1 MRDSDPRRTGAGA
14 DSRYTLVPLL
24 APTVIVVML
33 GAFLL
38 IGGIAA
44 RKVRG
49 GTHQDL
55 IVAGR
60 SMPLLLALLTMTAT
74 WVDGGYLLGT
84 AEGAYK
90 SSFALGIQ
98 GGLCFGCS
106 LILGGLLFAR
116 PMRRHGFT
124 TLIDPFESR
133 YGKHWAVVLFAP
145 AMLAETFWAAEL
157 LAALG
162 SSFAALLGM
171 KLVLAI
177 LLAAVVVTAY
187 TMAGGLWS
195 VAYTDLV
202 QLSLVALGL
211 VAALP
216 FVLGAVGGF
225 HASLANYASH
235 APLGAG
241 LIPRHSVWG
250 WPAMAGWW
258 DVSLMLML
266 GGIPWNCYFQRVL
279 SCKSPAQAQSMSILS
294 GLLTIAFVVPPLL
307 IGMAALGYP
316 WPAELAARL
325 REHPS
330 ETLPLML
337 RQATPAWVALLGL
350 GSIVAAVSSSFS
362 ASILS
367 AASMFS
373 WNGCKRLLAPN
384 LSMREIKRL
393 IRWSVLLLAGGALAM
408 ALRVQSVQ
416 ALWFFTS
423 DLVFVLLFPQLV
435 YAIFD
440 SKSNRIGSMTAFF
453 LSLALRLGGGE
464 PLLGLKPLIPYPEI
478 FAGFLP
484 GRPQDWYDPSN
495 GALLFP
501 FKTLAAAAGFVVL
514 PLVSRLTAHW
524 RPAQALAN
532 LANEE
537 TLAAEAPR
545 TA

>member
-1 MRDSDPRRTGAGA
+1 M
-14 DSRYTLVPLL
+14 L
-24 APTVIVVML
+24 AV
-33 GAFLL
+33 FLL

-44 RKVRG
+44 RKARG
-49 GTHQDL
+49 GTAQDL
-55 IVAGR
+55 MVAGR
-60 SMPLLLALLTMTAT
+60 SMPLVLALLTMTAT

-116 PMRRHGFT
+116 PMRRLGFT

-133 YGKHWAVVLFAP
+133 YGKRWAIVLLAP
-145 AMLAETFWAAEL
+145 AILAEVFWAAEL

-162 SSFAALLGM
+162 SSLAALLGVQ
-171 KLVLAI
+171 LILAI
-177 LLAAVVVTAY
+177 LLSALVVTVY
-187 TMAGGLWS
+187 TMAGGIWS

-202 QLSLVALGL
+202 QLGLVALGL
-211 VAALP
+211 IVALP
-216 FVLGAVGGF
+216 FVLGSVGGF
-225 HASLANYASH
+225 HAGLASYAAHS
-235 APLGAG
+235 AQGAV
-241 LIPRHSVWG
+241 LIPHQSAWG
-250 WPAMAGWW
+250 WPATAGWW

-266 GGIPWNCYFQRVL
+266 GGFPGTAISSACCRANRRGKP
-279 SCKSPAQAQSMSILS
+279 QSMSILS
-294 GLLTIAFVVPPLL
+294 GLLTIAFVIPPLL

-337 RQATPAWVALLGL
+337 REATPGWVALLGL
-350 GSIVAAVSSSFS
+350 GSIVGAVTSSFS

-373 WNGCKRLLAPN
+373 WNCCKRLLLPK
-384 LSMREIKRL
+384 LSAQQMKVA
-393 IRWSVLLLAGGALAM
+393 IRWSVVLFAAGALM

-453 LSLALRLGGGE
+453 LSLVLRLGGGE
-464 PLLGLKPLIPYPEI
+464 PLLGLKPFIHYPEI
-478 FAGFLP
+478 FAAFLP
-484 GRPQDWYDPSN
+484 GQPRDWYDATS
-495 GALLFP
+495 GAILFP
-501 FKTLAAAAGFVVL
+501 FKTLAAAVGFVML
-514 PLVSRLTAHW
+514 PVVSRWTAHW
-524 RPAQALAN
+524 KPARLLVN
-532 LANEE
+532 LAHEE
-537 TLAAEAPR
+537 TLAASAR
-545 TA
+545 KTA

>member
-1 MRDSDPRRTGAGA
+1 M
-14 DSRYTLVPLL
+14 L
-24 APTVIVVML
+24 A
-33 GAFLL
+33 AFLL
-38 IGGIAA
+38 IGAIAA

-84 AEGAYK
+84 AEGAFK

-98 GGLCFGCS
+98 GGMCFGCS

-116 PMRRHGFT
+116 PMRRLGFT

-133 YGKHWAVVLFAP
+133 YGKHWAIVLFAP
-145 AMLAETFWAAEL
+145 AMLAEVFWGAEL

-162 SSFAALLGM
+162 SSFAALLGVR
-171 KLVLAI
+171 LVLAI
-177 LLAAVVVTAY
+177 LLAALVVTTY

-202 QLSLVALGL
+202 QLGLVALGL
-211 VAALP
+211 IAALP

-225 HASLANYASH
+225 HAGLATYSAH
-235 APLGAG
+235 APQGAN
-241 LIPRHSVWG
+241 LVPHRSAWG
-250 WPAMAGWW
+250 WPATAGWW

-279 SCKSPAQAQSMSILS
+279 SCKSARQAQSMSILS
-294 GLLTIAFVVPPLL
+294 GLLTMAFVAPPLL
-307 IGMAALGYP
+307 IGMAALAFP
-316 WPAELAARL
+316 WPPELAARL
-325 REHPS
+325 HEHPS

-337 RQATPAWVALLGL
+337 RQAVPMWVALLGL
-350 GSIVAAVSSSFS
+350 GSIVGAVTSSFS

-373 WNGCKRLLAPN
+373 WNCCKRLLAPK
-384 LSMREIKRL
+384 LSMPQMKL
-393 IRWSVLLLAGGALAM
+393 VIRFSVLAFAAGALLL

-464 PLLGLKPLIPYPEI
+464 PLLGLKPFIHYPEI

-484 GRPQDWYDPSN
+484 GRPQDWYDPSS
-495 GALLFP
+495 GAILFP
-501 FKTLAAAAGFVVL
+501 FKTLAAAVGFVVL
-514 PLVSRLTAHW
+514 PLVSRLTAQW
-524 RPAQALAN
+524 KPARKLAN
-532 LANEE
+532 LAQEE
-537 TLAAEAPR
+537 ALAA
-545 TA
+545 TAKTA

>member
-1 MRDSDPRRTGAGA
+1 M
-14 DSRYTLVPLL
+14 L
-24 APTVIVVML
+24 A
-33 GAFLL
+33 AFLL

-84 AEGAYK
+84 AEGAFK
-90 SSFALGIQ
+90 NSFALGIQ
-98 GGLCFGCS
+98 GGMCFGCS

-116 PMRRHGFT
+116 PMRRLGFT

-133 YGKHWAVVLFAP
+133 YGKHWAIVLFAP
-145 AMLAETFWAAEL
+145 AMLAEVFWGAEL

-162 SSFAALLGM
+162 SSFAALLGVR
-171 KLVLAI
+171 LVLAI
-177 LLAAVVVTAY
+177 LLAALVVTAY

-202 QLSLVALGL
+202 QLGLVALGL
-211 VAALP
+211 IVALP

-225 HASLANYASH
+225 HAGLETYAAH
-235 APLGAG
+235 APHGAN
-241 LIPRHSVWG
+241 LVPHQSAWG
-250 WPAMAGWW
+250 WPATAGWW

-279 SCKSPAQAQSMSILS
+279 SCKSARQAQSMSILS
-294 GLLTIAFVVPPLL
+294 GLLTMAFVAPPLL
-307 IGMAALGYP
+307 IGMAALAFP
-316 WPAELAARL
+316 WPADLAARL

-337 RQATPAWVALLGL
+337 RQVAPAWVALLGL
-350 GSIVAAVSSSFS
+350 GSIVGAVTSSFS

-373 WNGCKRLLAPN
+373 WNCGKRLLAPN
-384 LSMREIKRL
+384 LSMRQMKLL
-393 IRWSVLLLAGGALAM
+393 IRCSVLVFASGALVL

-440 SKSNRIGSMTAFF
+440 PKSNRIGSMAAFF

-464 PLLGLKPLIPYPEI
+464 PLLGLKPFIHYPEI
-478 FAGFLP
+478 FAGLLP
-484 GRPQDWYDPSN
+484 GRPQDWYDPST
-495 GALLFP
+495 GAILFP
-501 FKTLAAAAGFVVL
+501 FKTLAAAVGFVVL
-514 PLVSRLTAHW
+514 PVVSRLTAQW
-524 RPAQALAN
+524 KPARKLAN
-532 LANEE
+532 LAQEE
-537 TLAAEAPR
+537 AL
-545 TA
+545 TASAKTA

>member
-1 MRDSDPRRTGAGA
+1 MLAVF
-14 DSRYTLVPLL
+14 LV
-24 APTVIVVML
+24 
-33 GAFLL
+33 

-60 SMPLLLALLTMTAT
+60 SMPLVLALLTMTAT

-116 PMRRHGFT
+116 PMRRLGFT

-133 YGKHWAVVLFAP
+133 YGKKWAVVLLAP
-145 AMLAETFWAAEL
+145 AMLAEVFWAAEL

-162 SSFAALLGM
+162 SSFAALLGVQ
-171 KLVLAI
+171 LVLAI
-177 LLAAVVVTAY
+177 LLSAVVVTAY
-187 TMAGGLWS
+187 TMAGGIWS

-202 QLSLVALGL
+202 QLGLVALGL
-211 VAALP
+211 LAALP
-216 FVLGAVGGF
+216 FVLGSVGGL
-225 HASLANYASH
+225 HAGLATYAAHS
-235 APLGAG
+235 AQGAV
-241 LIPRHSVWG
+241 LIPRQSTWG
-250 WPAMAGWW
+250 WPATAGWW

-279 SCKSPAQAQSMSILS
+279 SCKTPGQAQWMSILS

-307 IGMAALGYP
+307 IGVAALGYH
-316 WPAELAARL
+316 WPPELAARL
-325 REHPS
+325 QQHPS
-330 ETLPLML
+330 EALPLML
-337 RQATPAWVALLGL
+337 RETAPAWVALLGL
-350 GSIVAAVSSSFS
+350 GSIVGAVTSSFS

-373 WNGCKRLLAPN
+373 WNCCKRLLWPKLTAPQMK
-384 LSMREIKRL
+384 LV
-393 IRWSVLLLAGGALAM
+393 IRCSVVLLGGGALLM
-408 ALRVQSVQ
+408 ALQVQSVQ

-464 PLLGLKPLIPYPEI
+464 PLLGLKPLIHYPEI
-478 FAGFLP
+478 FAGILP
-484 GRPQDWYDPSN
+484 GRPEDWYDASS
-495 GALLFP
+495 GAMLFP
-501 FKTLAAAAGFVVL
+501 FKTLAAAVGFIAL
-514 PLVSRLTAHW
+514 PVVSRLTAQW
-524 RPAQALAN
+524 RPARLLVN

-537 TLAAEAPR
+537 ALAAGAR
-545 TA
+545 KTA

>member
-1 MRDSDPRRTGAGA
+1 M
-14 DSRYTLVPLL
+14 L
-24 APTVIVVML
+24 ASTVIFIML
-33 GAFLL
+33 AAFLL

-49 GTHQDL
+49 GTHTDL

-90 SSFALGIQ
+90 SSFALAVQ

-106 LILGGLLFAR
+106 LILGGLVFAG
-116 PMRRHGFT
+116 PMRRLGFT

-133 YGKHWAVVLFAP
+133 YGKHWAIVLFTP
-145 AMLAETFWAAEL
+145 AMLAEVFWSAEL
-157 LAALG
+157 LAAMG
-162 SSFAALLGM
+162 SSFAALLGV
-171 KLVLAI
+171 KLVMAI
-177 LLAAVVVTAY
+177 LLSAIVVTAY

-202 QLSLVALGL
+202 QLGLVALGL
-211 VAALP
+211 LAALP
-216 FVLGAVGGF
+216 FVLGSVGGL
-225 HASLANYASH
+225 HAGLASYTAY
-235 APLGAG
+235 APLGAS
-241 LIPRHSVWG
+241 LIPHRSAWG
-250 WPAMAGWW
+250 WPATVSWW
-258 DVSLMLML
+258 DVSMMLML

-279 SCKSPAQAQSMSILS
+279 SCKSPRQAQSMSILS

-307 IGMAALGYP
+307 IGMAALSFP

-325 REHPS
+325 KEHPS

-350 GSIVAAVSSSFS
+350 GAIVGAVTSSFS
-362 ASILS
+362 SSVLS

-373 WNGCKRLLAPN
+373 WNCCKRLLLPK
-384 LSMREIKRL
+384 SSIRQMKSL
-393 IRWSVLLLAGGALAM
+393 IRYSVLAFGAGALLM

-416 ALWFFTS
+416 ELWFFTS

-435 YAIFD
+435 FAIFD

-453 LSLALRLGGGE
+453 LSLVLRLGGGE
-464 PLLGLKPLIPYPEI
+464 PLLGLKPFIHYPEL
-478 FAGFLP
+478 FAGVLP
-484 GRPQDWYDPSN
+484 GRPQDWYDAST
-495 GALLFP
+495 GAMLFP
-501 FKTLAAAAGFVVL
+501 FKTLAAAVGFVVL
-514 PLVSRLTAHW
+514 PIVSRLTTHW
-524 RPAQALAN
+524 KPAQRLAN
-532 LANEE
+532 LAQDEA
-537 TLAAEAPR
+537 LAAGAPE

>member
-1 MRDSDPRRTGAGA
+1 
-14 DSRYTLVPLL
+14 
-24 APTVIVVML
+24 ML
-33 GAFLL
+33 GVFLL
-38 IGGIAA
+38 IGAIAA

-60 SMPLLLALLTMTAT
+60 SMPLVLALLTMTAT

-106 LILGGLLFAR
+106 LILGGLIFAR
-116 PMRRHGFT
+116 PMRRLGFT

-133 YGKHWAVVLFAP
+133 YGKHWAIVLFAP
-145 AMLAETFWAAEL
+145 AVLAEVFWAAEL

-162 SSFAALLGM
+162 SSFAALLGVR
-171 KLVLAI
+171 LVLAI
-177 LLAAVVVTAY
+177 LLAAFVVTAY

-195 VAYTDLV
+195 VAYTDLF
-202 QLSLVALGL
+202 QLGLVALGL
-211 VAALP
+211 IAALP
-216 FVLGAVGGF
+216 YVLGSVGGF
-225 HASLANYASH
+225 HAGFAAYTAHSAQ
-235 APLGAG
+235 GAV
-241 LIPRHSVWG
+241 LIPRQSTWG
-250 WPAMAGWW
+250 WPATTGWW
-258 DVSLMLML
+258 DVSLMLIL

-279 SCKSPAQAQSMSILS
+279 SCKSPKQAQSMSILS

-307 IGMAALGYP
+307 IGMAAVGYA

-337 RQATPAWVALLGL
+337 REATPAWVALLGL
-350 GSIVAAVSSSFS
+350 GSIVGAVTSSFS

-373 WNGCKRLLAPN
+373 WNCCKRLLLPK
-384 LSMREIKRL
+384 LSMPQMKVV
-393 IRWSVLLLAGGALAM
+393 IRWSVVLFASGALLM

-440 SKSNRIGSMTAFF
+440 SKANRFGSMAAFF

-464 PLLGLKPLIPYPEI
+464 PLLGLKPVIHYPEI
-478 FAGFLP
+478 FAAFLP
-484 GRPQDWYDPSN
+484 GSPRDWYDATT
-495 GALLFP
+495 GAILFP
-501 FKTLAAAAGFVVL
+501 FKTLAAAVGFVVL
-514 PLVSRLTAHW
+514 PAVSRLTAQW
-524 RPAQALAN
+524 KPARILSN
-532 LANEE
+532 LEQDE
-537 TLAAEAPR
+537 MLAAGAR
-545 TA
+545 KTA